1 MSTKQDDENM
11 NKALKM
17 MGSPRGQY
25 IIGQALEIAVKEL
38 SKVED
43 KLRERSNISDMQF
56 LGESIFKAGYVTH
69 ALLSDDLLN
78 KIRTKL
84 GNDPDQLIQ
93 DEELINQI
101 NSEVAD
107 LKNKSSI

>member
-11 NKALKM
+11 NKALKLL
-17 MGSPRGQY
+17 GSPRGQY
-25 IIGQALEIAVKEL
+25 IVGQALAVAVKEL
-38 SKVED
+38 TKVEE
-43 KLRERSNISDMQF
+43 KLRETSNISDMQF
-56 LGESIFKAGYVTH
+56 LGESLFKAGYVTH

-84 GNDPDQLIQ
+84 GNDPDQLIK
-93 DEELINQI
+93 DDELINQI

-107 LKNKSSI
+107 LKKRTDS